1 MDPTENI
8 MEISILMNI
17 SICLIGIA
25 IMVLNKGINTKVTI
39 YTLILTIIALI
50 TFVITLLFNRKN
62 MFIVV
67 LITLVLSLAQ
77 FIIGILQI
85 IATDNMEDV
94 DPIDNKN
101 SEMSKFHHSVP
112 VLSYIFASLCVCV
125 GLTIF
130 IAQILNLSK
139 KKV

>member
-62 MFIVV
+62 MFIFV

-85 IATDNMEDV
+85 IATDNSD
-94 DPIDNKN
+94 I
-101 SEMSKFHHSVP
+101 
-112 VLSYIFASLCVCV
+112 
-125 GLTIF
+125 
-130 IAQILNLSK
+130 Q
-139 KKV
+139 KKVADYKENLKNKVAKSNEELI